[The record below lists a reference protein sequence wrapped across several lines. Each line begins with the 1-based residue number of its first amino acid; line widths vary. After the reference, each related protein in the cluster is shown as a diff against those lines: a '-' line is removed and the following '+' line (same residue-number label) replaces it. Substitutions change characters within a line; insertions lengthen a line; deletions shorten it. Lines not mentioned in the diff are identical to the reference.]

1 MDDNFLGRSKVLQC
15 SGLAK
20 TTIYTQIKAT
30 TFRKPVKIEDRAV
43 GSREREVVEWQRQR
57 VAKAHKS

>member
-1 MDDNFLGRSKVLQC
+1 MDDNFLRRPKVLER

-20 TTIYTQIKAT
+20 STLNAQIKAA

-57 VAKAHKS
+57 ITEVRK